1 MDIKTFLN
9 EIGTVANAPGGIQ
22 HLREMIL
29 QLAVSGHLITNGI
42 VNNEIE
48 IELTE
53 ALLFKNEYEKK
64 MGLRSS
70 KPVSKIQPS
79 DFPYSIPSHWKWERL
94 DNIACYIQ
102 RGKSP
107 IYDSSGSTFIVS
119 QKCIQATGFNLSVAK
134 KLREDYLEKYGE
146 ERFLQ
151 PKDLLWNSTGTGTV
165 GRVIIY
171 DETIKAVSDSHVT
184 VIRLS
189 NFNKKYIWCVL
200 SSPWVQSRMDP
211 SHESSLVSGTTNQV
225 ELSTS
230 VIKSLPIPCPPVYEQ
245 KQIAAKVD
253 ELMAL
258 CDRLEA
264 LQQKRYLLSKQTRTI
279 ALSTLGNVTSSKG
292 LKKSWNRVQDN
303 MSFLFNNPQEV
314 DEFRS
319 SVMNLAIRGFLNKKS
334 KDDAALLLDK
344 CKKHTETQIFEKK
357 KKTIKPVKH
366 IKHPFKLP
374 DNWVWT
380 RFSEIGL
387 FERGKSKHRP
397 RNDPKLFKEG
407 KYPFIQTGDVA
418 RATGKGIK
426 DFHKQYGEFGLEQ
439 SKLWPKDTLC
449 ITIAANIADSAILKI
464 DACFP
469 DSVVGFIPYEFV
481 DCIEYFDLFVRTAK
495 SGLIDFAPSTAQ
507 KNINLGILEQVVI
520 PLPPKKEME
529 EIIQFTNHIFS
540 LCDKLQQQLI
550 QRDITSERFVSYY
563 VSAITGNT
571 QPKEKEIMKTPKTE
585 LVSVLKLDQ
594 TPQKKD
600 QAPLATILAKQK
612 GELSAKSLWSYSG
625 LTIDRFY
632 RQLKTEMA
640 NGWIVEPQKAYI
652 RETEAD

>member
-9 EIGTVANAPGGIQ
+9 EIGYVTDAPRGIQ
-22 HLREMIL
+22 EIRQAIIHYAIQGKLSAQSESDTDVKYTLNKLSQKRKALLKKYSLQETKKHKNIGTPEGKL
-29 QLAVSGHLITNGI
+29 KLPKNWSWEFLGHISAWPLKDGDWVEKKDQDPLGEVRLIQLADVGVNDFKDKSKRYLTRDKVAELNGYYLQKNDILIARLPEPLGRSC
-42 VNNEIE
+42 
-48 IELTE
+48 
-53 ALLFKNEYEKK
+53 LFPGDRKDCIT
-64 MGLRSS
+64 
-70 KPVSKIQPS
+70 VV
-79 DFPYSIPSHWKWERL
+79 D
-94 DNIACYIQ
+94 IAVCRCDPNYTDPKYI
-102 RGKSP
+102 SYC
-107 IYDSSGSTFIVS
+107 INSLYIGSQILAQAAGTTRKRI
-119 QKCIQATGFNLSVAK
+119 ATG
-134 KLREDYLEKYGE
+134 KLG
-146 ERFLQ
+146 
-151 PKDLLWNSTGTGTV
+151 
-165 GRVIIY
+165 II
-171 DETIKAVSDSHVT
+171 
-184 VIRLS
+184 
-189 NFNKKYIWCVL
+189 
-200 SSPWVQSRMDP
+200 
-211 SHESSLVSGTTNQV
+211 
-225 ELSTS
+225 
-230 VIKSLPIPCPPVYEQ
+230 SLPYPPIEEQ
-245 KQIAAKVD
+245 ERIVKKVD

-264 LQQKRYLLSKQTRTI
+264 LQQKRDRLSKQTHTTVLA
-279 ALSTLGNVTSSKG
+279 ALAKAHSSKE
-292 LKKSWNRVQDN
+292 LKKNWNRVQDN

-344 CKKHTETQIFEKK
+344 CKKHTEMQIFKK
-357 KKTIKPVKH
+357 KKKPIKPVKH

-426 DFHKQYGEFGLEQ
+426 NFHKQYGEFGLEQ

-481 DCIEYFDLFVRTAK
+481 DCVEYFDLFVRTAK

-540 LCDKLQQQLI
+540 LCNRLQQQLR

-563 VSAITGNT
+563 VTAITGST
-571 QPKEKEIMKTPKTE
+571 QPKEKEKMKTPRTE
-585 LVSVLKLDQ
+585 LISVLKLDQ
-594 TPQKKD
+594 SPGKKD

-625 LTIDRFY
+625 LPIDRFY